1 MKLATAVTSLVTI
14 IGANGRT
21 STSTASTKSSKSNTS
36 CIESKSG
43 KALSLSSKSGK
54 ASGSCAPCSFGSG
67 IIYNTTLCG
76 TDAGFCEFRGED
88 FPPIVDACDANNCV
102 PDCDYLEP
110 QCQLCSFGPIYGVNC
125 PQPEPG
131 SNQVACEI
139 SVSADAEPTC
149 VVAECVP
156 RYIEPACGLCT
167 TAPQE
172 YDCPVV
178 DGFCQVDLLATG
190 YDCASCGETA
200 CPDFTFDQCVAPP
213 EDETDA
219 RRLEMVSNRKDD
231 DIFSR
236 DVVEVMRL
244 KTRRTCVV
252 DS

>member
-1 MKLATAVTSLVTI
+1 MF
-14 IGANGRT
+14 
-21 STSTASTKSSKSNTS
+21 KSAKD
-36 CIESKSG
+36 
-43 KALSLSSKSGK
+43 LSLSSKMFKSAKDLSLSSKMFKSAKDLSLSTKSEK
-54 ASGSCAPCSFGSG
+54 ASEICAPCSFGSG
-67 IIYNTTLCG
+67 IILNTTLCG

-110 QCQLCSFGPIYGVNC
+110 QCQICSFGPIYGVNC

-139 SVSADAEPTC
+139 SFSADAEPTC
-149 VVAECVP
+149 VIAECVP
-156 RYIEPACGLCT
+156 RDIEPACGLCA

-172 YDCPVV
+172 YDCPDD

-219 RRLEMVSNRKDD
+219 RRLEMGNKGLSFNNDNV
-231 DIFSR
+231 
-236 DVVEVMRL
+236 L
-244 KTRRTCVV
+244 QW
-252 DS
+252 